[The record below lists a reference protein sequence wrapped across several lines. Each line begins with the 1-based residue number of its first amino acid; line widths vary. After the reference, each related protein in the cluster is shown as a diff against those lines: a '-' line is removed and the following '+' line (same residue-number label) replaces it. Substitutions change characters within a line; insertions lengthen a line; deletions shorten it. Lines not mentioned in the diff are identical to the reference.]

1 LIALFTR
8 QFELAVPLFILVA
21 LGYGLVKGAGWG
33 KSVSDGMNTFVF
45 NLAMPALLFHL
56 MSDFSHLP
64 PVDTRLLGAFFGG
77 CLLTFLI
84 GYMVSGSLF
93 NLDGTGKSI
102 LGLGGVFSNNVLIGI
117 PLAKAALGNASIPSV
132 ALVLVFNSLTLWSL
146 LSISIE
152 WSKHGSMSIAGFK
165 STLFAVAKNP
175 IIVGIITG
183 CLFGLTGW
191 TLPPVLNHAL
201 AQVAEPSGALSLI
214 VLGMGL
220 AEYDVKAGWRKGICI
235 VLLKLIIQPLVVW
248 ALATLV
254 GLPMMETKV
263 VVLLASLPVGVNVYL
278 MARQYQRLEGTV
290 AASLV
295 MSTVMS
301 ALTTPIILVLLSREF
316 SAGL

>member
-1 LIALFTR
+1 LLPLFIR
-8 QFELAVPLFILVA
+8 QFELAIPLFILVA
-21 LGYGLVKGAGWG
+21 LGYGLVKGAGWS
-33 KSVSDGMNTFVF
+33 KTVSDGMNTFVF

-56 MSDFSHLP
+56 MSDLSKLP
-64 PVDTRLLGAFFGG
+64 PVDTRLLAAFFGG
-77 CLLTFLI
+77 CLLTFLL
-84 GYMVSGSLF
+84 GYFLGGSLF
-93 NLDGTGKSI
+93 KLDGTGKSI

-117 PLAKAALGNASIPSV
+117 PLAKATLGNASIPSV

-165 STLFAVAKNP
+165 KTLFAIARNP
-175 IIVGIITG
+175 IIIGILTG
-183 CLFGLTGW
+183 SCFGLTGW
-191 TLPPVLNHAL
+191 TLPTMLEHTLV
-201 AQVAEPSGALSLI
+201 QVAEPSAALSLI

-220 AEYDVKAGWRKGICI
+220 AEYDVKAGWRQGLLV

-248 ALATLV
+248 FIAIVL
-254 GLPMMETKV
+254 GLPMLETKV

-295 MSTVMS
+295 
-301 ALTTPIILVLLSREF
+301 LTTVISAVTTPLFLVLLSQVF
-316 SAGL
+316 SSGT

>member
-1 LIALFTR
+1 MLPLFIR
-8 QFELAVPLFILVA
+8 QFELAIPLFILVA
-21 LGYGLVKGAGWG
+21 LGYGLVKGAGWS
-33 KSVSDGMNTFVF
+33 KTVSDGMNTFVF

-56 MSDFSHLP
+56 MSDLSKLP
-64 PVDTRLLGAFFGG
+64 PVDTRLLAAFFGG
-77 CLLTFLI
+77 CLLTFLL
-84 GYMVSGSLF
+84 GYFLGGSLF
-93 NLDGTGKSI
+93 KCDGTAKSI

-117 PLAKAALGNASIPSV
+117 PLAKATLGNASIPSV

-165 STLFAVAKNP
+165 KTLFAIARNP
-175 IIVGIITG
+175 IIIGILTG
-183 CLFGLTGW
+183 SCFGLTGW
-191 TLPPVLNHAL
+191 ALPTMLEHTLV
-201 AQVAEPSGALSLI
+201 QVAEPSAALSLI

-220 AEYDVKAGWRKGICI
+220 AEYDVKAGWRQGLLV

-248 ALATLV
+248 FIAIVL

-295 MSTVMS
+295 LTTVMS
-301 ALTTPIILVLLSREF
+301 ALTTPLFLVLLSQVF
-316 SAGL
+316 STGT